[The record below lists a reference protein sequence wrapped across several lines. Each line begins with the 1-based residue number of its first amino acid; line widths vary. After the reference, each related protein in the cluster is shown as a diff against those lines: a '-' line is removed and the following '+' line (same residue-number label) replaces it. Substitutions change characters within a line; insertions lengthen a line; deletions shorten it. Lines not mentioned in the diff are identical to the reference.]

1 MNSIKKIRYFLNI
14 LITLALACVGLLNIL
29 YKASISYDKS
39 EITSFKFL
47 PQYFIYAFF
56 FGIFLLLFLII
67 VIKFTEKQLF
77 IIYSALYMILIIYC
91 LLNVKNPL
99 RTDQE
104 FVYDAALQLMNGD
117 FSSLEKYNYLY
128 IYSNQLGLTAYDIL
142 LSLFSKNFEIIYLV
156 NGIEILIINWTGYKI
171 TDCIFHNTTT
181 NKILIS
187 LEFMFLP
194 QFFYMLFAYG
204 LIPGFCCIMVA
215 FYCTLMLIQKGTAK
229 YGIATIIFVF
239 LACILK
245 SNYQI
250 GGIAVFI
257 ILTLHFFN
265 GRKRRHLLIA
275 MIVLVL
281 SLTSGKIV
289 ANIYHSVTNAPQSSG
304 VPSLLWIAMGI
315 DLDNNLR
322 APGWYNQYNYDTYKN
337 TDCDPEK
344 SSKIARNKIQD
355 NIISS
360 IRNPS
365 KAIKFYTKKIV
376 SMWCDPLFQSIWIGP
391 ILDTENNVHD
401 AFFLSLYKHGMVN
414 RLINRYMKCFV
425 IIIFLSAC
433 YFRYKYH
440 QSDSDLLYLYFLGD
454 FVFHI
459 FWEGKSQYIYP
470 YVFVLLPG
478 CAYVLSKLTDI
489 PIRKKYKL
497 S

>member
-1 MNSIKKIRYFLNI
+1 MNSIKKIRCFLNI
-14 LITLALACVGLLNIL
+14 LMTLALACVGLLNIL
-29 YKASISYDKS
+29 YKASVSYDMY

-56 FGIFLLLFLII
+56 FGIFLLLFLLII
-67 VIKFTEKQLF
+67 MKFTEKQLF
-77 IIYSALYMILIIYC
+77 IICSVFYMFLIIYC

-99 RTDQE
+99 RADQK

-117 FSSLEKYNYLY
+117 FSSLEKSNYLY
-128 IYSNQLGLTAYDIL
+128 TYPNQLGLTAYDIL

-171 TDCIFHNTTT
+171 TDCIFHNTAT

-204 LIPGFCCIMVA
+204 LIPGFCCIMIA

-229 YGIATIIFVF
+229 YGIVTIIFVF

-265 GRKRRHLLIA
+265 DKKRRHLLIA
-275 MIVLVL
+275 MIVLIL

-289 ANIYHSVTNAPQSSG
+289 ATIYHSVTDMPQNSG
-304 VPSLLWIAMGI
+304 VSSLLWIAMGT

-322 APGWYNQYNYDTYKN
+322 APGWYNQYNYNTYID
-337 TDCDPEK
+337 TDCDSEK

-355 NIISS
+355 NIVSS
-360 IRNPS
+360 VKNPI
-365 KAIKFYTKKIV
+365 KTVKFYTKKIV

-391 ILDTENNVHD
+391 IENTKDDVHST
-401 AFFLSLYKHGMVN
+401 FFLSLYERGIVN
-414 RLINRYMKCFV
+414 RSINRYMKCFV

-433 YFRYKYH
+433 YFRYKYR
-440 QSDSDLLYLYFLGD
+440 QNNSDLLYLYFLGG

-489 PIRKKYKL
+489 LIKKKYKI